1 VEPNDLQLGLEPL
14 LLLHLPLQLLLLMV
28 VDQFFDMYLLP
39 LQLVDRLLH
48 MDLELLLMSVLV
60 MLL

>member
-1 VEPNDLQLGLEPL
+1 
-14 LLLHLPLQLLLLMV
+14 MV
-28 VDQFFDMYLLP
+28 VEKLVDMYLLP

>member
-1 VEPNDLQLGLEPL
+1 MEPNDLQLGLEPL
-14 LLLHLPLQLLLLMV
+14 LLLPLPLQLLLLMV
-28 VDQFFDMYLLP
+28 VEKFEDMYLLP
-39 LQLVDRLLH
+39 LLLVDRLLH